1 MTARKA
7 KREIMHTQEF
17 QRGAL
22 DKISDV
28 PGVLVGHCTINEGSS
43 RTGVTVIVP
52 APAGVYA
59 AKLVAASHILNGY
72 GKTTGLVQIDE
83 LGTLETPIALT
94 NTLNVGLVH
103 DALVEH
109 AIQECKAAG
118 LDLRS
123 VNPVVCECNDSYLN
137 DIQNRVVTAEHVFQA
152 LRTAS
157 ADFAEGDVGAGK
169 GMSCHQLKGGIGSA
183 SRLVTMD
190 GRTYTVGVL
199 VLSNHGLLRDLMIQ
213 GQAVGGELLKEEGL
227 AARLGLAEAP
237 EKGSIIIILASDLPM
252 SDRQLGRV
260 CRRSG
265 IGLARLGSRM
275 GHGSGEI
282 AIAFSTACPV
292 KVAETA
298 DIRLVSV
305 LNEEKMDTVFRA
317 SVEAVEEAVLKS
329 MLSASRVTGRDGHFR
344 ESLGTVLPREVLDGL
359 FQTGLIQPDQT
370 HPL

>member
-1 MTARKA
+1 V
-7 KREIMHTQEF
+7 F
-17 QRGAL
+17 
-22 DKISDV
+22 
-28 PGVLVGHCTINEGSS
+28 
-43 RTGVTVIVP
+43 
-52 APAGVYA
+52 A
-59 AKLVAASHILNGY
+59 AKPVAASFVLNGF
-72 GKTTGLVQIDE
+72 GKSTGLVQIDE

-109 AIQECKAAG
+109 ALQECEAAG

-123 VNPVVCECNDSYLN
+123 VNPVVCECNDAYLN
-137 DIQNRVVTAEHVFQA
+137 EIKHRVVKAEQVFQA
-152 LRTAS
+152 LHTAC

-190 GRTYTVGVL
+190 GRTYTLGAL
-199 VLSNHGLLRDLMIQ
+199 VLSNHGLLQDLMIQ
-213 GQAVGGELLKEEGL
+213 GQAVGEKLLKEEGL

-237 EKGSIIIILASDLPM
+237 DKGSIIIILASDLPM

-260 CRRSG
+260 CKRSG

-292 KVAETA
+292 RVDETA
-298 DIRLVSV
+298 DILPVSI
-305 LNEEKMDTVFRA
+305 LNEEKLDTVFRA
-317 SVEAVEEAVLKS
+317 SIEAVEEAVLKS
-329 MLSASRVTGRDGHFR
+329 MLEASRVEGRDGHFR
-344 ESLGTVLPREVLDGL
+344 ESLRALLPEEFLAEL
-359 FQTGLIQPDQT
+359 IKAGLIQPGLNQ
-370 HPL
+370 PGLNQPG